1 MDYLPVEIL
10 VEIFSELTKGEL
22 LNAKLVCKAWYHF
35 ISIDQL
41 VWRVVCMKK
50 WVGRCNVT
58 FYDGSWKQMLL
69 DDNLKTK
76 ALEWEWDSQRC
87 GHGIHTFHNN
97 RAAVFQ
103 CAYYQ
108 SCQVLCSRPCIGE
121 EKYYIEMEII
131 HTTRGAINV
140 GVSGRNADIQHRC
153 GHDNNGWSLSLF
165 SGSLFHDQ
173 AWVPQAGCSTVL
185 CPGTRIGMGIDMKK
199 KCITFFCNGVNQGL
213 VLSGIPTEEVYPSLS
228 LGDFGDCVAI
238 VPNPV
243 IPKF

>member
-1 MDYLPVEIL
+1 MDYNLPVELL

-121 EKYYIEMEII
+121 ENITLKWRSFTQLVVLLMLVSLEEMQIYNTDVVTI
-131 HTTRGAINV
+131 TTV
-140 GVSGRNADIQHRC
+140 G
-153 GHDNNGWSLSLF
+153 L
-165 SGSLFHDQ
+165 
-173 AWVPQAGCSTVL
+173 
-185 CPGTRIGMGIDMKK
+185 
-199 KCITFFCNGVNQGL
+199 
-213 VLSGIPTEEVYPSLS
+213 
-228 LGDFGDCVAI
+228 
-238 VPNPV
+238 
-243 IPKF
+243 